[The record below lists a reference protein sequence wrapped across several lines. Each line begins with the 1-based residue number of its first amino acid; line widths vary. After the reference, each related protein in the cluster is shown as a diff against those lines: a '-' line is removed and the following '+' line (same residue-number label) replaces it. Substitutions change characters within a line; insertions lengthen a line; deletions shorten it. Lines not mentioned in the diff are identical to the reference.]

1 MNFHVDVYKIA
12 GGKNLKFKIYNFK
25 FGTLLLHPLRLL
37 CQGRLVFKLQVI
49 NYKL

>member
-12 GGKNLKFKIYNFK
+12 GGKNLKFQIYNFK
-25 FGTLLLHPLRLL
+25 FGTFFCILR
-37 CQGRLVFKLQVI
+37 GFYAKAVWFS